1 MCGVNLALTRK
12 AYFSSTVNREKV
24 PAGYG
29 DEEST
34 AAPEQGLASPTQ
46 LDHIVLC
53 AAKRGKC
60 HFTGKQQVYTPCAI
74 YIPQR
79 RAGVRTGASQ

>member
-1 MCGVNLALTRK
+1 MEC
-12 AYFSSTVNREKV
+12 
-24 PAGYG
+24 
-29 DEEST
+29 T
-34 AAPEQGLASPTQ
+34 AALEQGLASPTQ

-53 AAKRGKC
+53 AAKRGKR
-60 HFTGKQQVYTPCAI
+60 HFTGKQQVHTRHAI